1 MEKIKAIYSKR
12 NILYAM
18 LFAAPFSLS
27 MIFGAQLE
35 KQENVRFT
43 SAWAERAEEAADTA
57 PGVLDFCSGN
67 AAIPCESC

>member
-1 MEKIKAIYSKR
+1 MEKIKTICSKR

-43 SAWAERAEEAADTA
+43 PAWAERAEEAADTA
-57 PGVLDFCSGN
+57 LGILDFCSGN